1 MVIVVTYFLSQKNQ
15 EKKTKKI
22 IEKEN
27 KKKQEN
33 THEESLEDC
42 PSWSKWQAEKFK
54 DQHVQDWQISD
65 SILIDKRPYWW

>member
-27 KKKQEN
+27 KKN
-33 THEESLEDC
+33 
-42 PSWSKWQAEKFK
+42 
-54 DQHVQDWQISD
+54 
-65 SILIDKRPYWW
+65 KRIHMKKA